1 MTLNQVVVS
10 TKSKVIKSKGGYKSG
25 HKFIHRLANPTGD
38 RILTDSKETILNYII
53 TFMASRNGP
62 CPKSH
67 TQQETRTCLCSPT
80 THPGSFRCG
89 LHRDSLRVPARSR
102 IGRAGSNNKG
112 GLALVAKANSFK
124 AILLQIIKPS
134 SHDLHRRRDF
144 QPRLTRFCLMNT
156 SRDGFAVS

>member
-1 MTLNQVVVS
+1 
-10 TKSKVIKSKGGYKSG
+10 
-25 HKFIHRLANPTGD
+25 
-38 RILTDSKETILNYII
+38 
-53 TFMASRNGP
+53 MASRNGP
-62 CPKSH
+62 TPKSH

-102 IGRAGSNNKG
+102 IGRGGSNNRG

-134 SHDLHRRRDF
+134 SHDLHRRKDF

>member
-1 MTLNQVVVS
+1 
-10 TKSKVIKSKGGYKSG
+10 
-25 HKFIHRLANPTGD
+25 
-38 RILTDSKETILNYII
+38 
-53 TFMASRNGP
+53 MASRSGP

-102 IGRAGSNNKG
+102 IGRAGSNKKG
-112 GLALVAKANSFK
+112 GLALIAKANSFK

-144 QPRLTRFCLMNT
+144 QPRLTRFCLMNA
-156 SRDGFAVS
+156 SRDRVACS